1 MAERPWVTPEQVRE
15 YSEYAQVQQRTD
27 TRLRVDITRAEQYVI
42 SYTNNRFAN
51 GNLPE
56 EVRTAVLLLAE
67 AYAYNSS
74 ASLNSEGKPSGT
86 RRLKGETFDD
96 YSWTGADGEDEID
109 FDGLDVNILLDP
121 FVVVKPRNGVTMKLR
136 KL

>member
-1 MAERPWVTPEQVRE
+1 MATRPWVTPAEVRE

-27 TRLRVDITRAEQYVI
+27 ARLKVDITRAEQYVI
-42 SYTNNRFAN
+42 SYTNNKFKD
-51 GNLPE
+51 GELPE
-56 EVRTAVLLLAE
+56 EVKTAVLLLAE

-109 FDGLDVNILLDP
+109 FDSLDVSILLDP
-121 FVVVKPRNGVTMKLR
+121 YVIVQPRNGVTMKLR